1 MPSLIRGLEARIEQ
15 VKQFRTPI
23 AVGAVLFLL
32 ASMTLL
38 YFILNDSFRRTPDA
52 HLPDQQVVA
61 TSTEAFLPRRLDGVM
76 VPAGQEAKRPLAVMV
91 ENHTDARPWSGLDQ
105 ASVVFEA
112 PVEGGITRFM
122 ALFDSTSTV
131 NEIGPVRSAR
141 PYYVDWAAGYKA
153 AYAHVGGSPAAI
165 DLIKTFATSTLFD
178 VNEFYNGSTFWRDG
192 RRVAPHNAYTSIE
205 LLNANVEKK
214 NATSTMAPKSWSFQ
228 DEATTTDRGDNGSV
242 ISIPYGG
249 SYNVSWKYDK
259 EQNRYIRQNR
269 GSPMTTRDGKW
280 IEAKNVIMI
289 LTDSKVLDEV
299 GRLEVRTVGS
309 GDATMYRDGKQYLIR
324 WKRSPGEPMKFEG
337 RDGADVLLNRGMT
350 WVEVTTDSRI
360 YAGLGV

>member
-1 MPSLIRGLEARIEQ
+1 MQQLIRGLEARIEKL
-15 VKQFRTPI
+15 KQFRTPI

-32 ASMTLL
+32 ASITLL
-38 YFILNDSFRRTPDA
+38 YFILSDKLRQTPDA
-52 HLPDQQVVA
+52 QLPGEETIA
-61 TSTEAFLPRRLDGVM
+61 TSTETMLPRRLDGVL
-76 VPAGQEAKRPLAVMV
+76 VPTGQEALRPIAIMV

-122 ALFDSTSTV
+122 AIFDSTSTI
-131 NEIGPVRSAR
+131 NEVGPVRSAR

-153 AYAHVGGSPAAI
+153 TYAHVGGSPDAL
-165 DLIKTFATSTLFD
+165 DKIKSFSTSTLFGI
-178 VNEFYNGSTFWRDG
+178 NEMVNGSSFWRDN
-192 RRVAPHNAYTSIE
+192 RRVAPHNVYTSAE
-205 LLNANVEKK
+205 LLLANMTKK
-214 NATSTMAPKSWSFQ
+214 NATSTMAAKSWSFQ
-228 DEATTTDRGDNGSV
+228 NEATTTDRGDHGSS

-249 SYNVSWKYDK
+249 SYNVVWKYDQ
-259 EQNRYIRQNR
+259 EQNRYIRQSRN
-269 GSPMTTRDGKW
+269 SPVTTRAGKW
-280 IEAKNVIMI
+280 IEAKNVIVI
-289 LTDSKVLDEV
+289 LTDSKVLDDV

-309 GDATMYRDGKQYLIR
+309 GDATMYRDGKLYLIR

-337 RDGADVLLNRGMT
+337 RDGSDVLLNRGTT